1 MIAIIQEALQKI
13 AELGN
18 LLHKLSISA
27 RRAGEMNKYENALS
41 SLTRIERLLKNDLQY
56 LEKDKLQ
63 DWKEGNSIHDV

>member
-13 AELGN
+13 AELSN

-27 RRAGEMNKYENALS
+27 RRAGEINKYENALS

-56 LEKDKLQ
+56 LEKDQLQ
-63 DWKEGNSIHDV
+63 DWKEGNPIHDV